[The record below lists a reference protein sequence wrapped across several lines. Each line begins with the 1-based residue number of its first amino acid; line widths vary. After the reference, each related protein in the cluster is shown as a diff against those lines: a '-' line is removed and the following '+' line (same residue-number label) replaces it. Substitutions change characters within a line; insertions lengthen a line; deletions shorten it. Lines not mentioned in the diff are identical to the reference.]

1 MNDRPEDYSHFLSD
15 DEIVI
20 YCSCL
25 GWYPFLKG
33 DIAPRY
39 RLFEGKER
47 GTDNAVKEGEV
58 KECHKVEC

>member
-25 GWYPFLKG
+25 GWYPFLSGKLGKISGYGLFKERDCG
-33 DIAPRY
+33 DK
-39 RLFEGKER
+39 GKE
-47 GTDNAVKEGEV
+47 GIGDNE
-58 KECHKVEC
+58 